1 MDAAIP
7 ARPHFTG
14 YSALDAGEM
23 ELPSMIQELGAV
35 LHLDH
40 QEGPRGGTWAV
51 RNGAGEQVYA
61 LGHRPNGGTR
71 VGVRDASGTELVSLG
86 EPVLSL
92 VEHFTVWHGNRPCAR
107 VYRPGGGAHRG
118 RWFVEIGD
126 QHGWVVLTDGARFHV
141 FSGGLEVARSAR
153 RGGDGMPARME
164 LAPGVDVPL
173 VLLLGELLSVAAE
186 PVR

>member
-7 ARPHFTG
+7 APAR
-14 YSALDAGEM
+14 DAVAT
-23 ELPSMIQELGAV
+23 ELPSLIRELGAA
-35 LHLDH
+35 LHLEH
-40 QEGPRGGTWAV
+40 EEGPRGGTWAV

-86 EPVLSL
+86 ERVLSL
-92 VEHFTVWHGNRPCAR
+92 VEHFTIWQGNRPCAC

-126 QHGWVVLTDGARFHV
+126 QQGWVVLADGARFHV
-141 FSGGLEVARSAR
+141 FSGGLEVARSTR
-153 RGGDGMPARME
+153 RGAGGMPARME

-173 VLLLGELLSVAAE
+173 VLLLGELLSVPGDTA
-186 PVR
+186 R